1 MMLGSLLAQG
11 VAIDDVVEQIT
22 LFCRTQY
29 NKEIAKSDISDWI
42 LEWRSLLVLYGVKI
56 MGLETPLEVK
66 KEAPVSFLHL
76 ETPSDTEELLPLMDF
91 LEEHMSDTMILV
103 TKPGEKISIRELSDD
118 DLSSMGLIR
127 V

>member
-22 LFCRTQY
+22 LFCRNQY
-29 NKEIAKSDISDWI
+29 EKEVTKSDISDWI

-56 MGLETPLEVK
+56 MGLEKPPEVK
-66 KEAPVSFLHL
+66 REAPISFLHL
-76 ETPSDTEELLPLMDF
+76 ETPSDTEDLLPLMSF
-91 LEEHMSDTMILV
+91 LEEHMSDVMVFV
-103 TKPGEKISIRELSDD
+103 TKPEEKISIRELTDD
-118 DLSSMGLIR
+118 DLHSMGLTR